1 MINISIKHNPFTV
14 ETTFL
19 VDGKQPNIRAFSE
32 FSSQR
37 FQQWI
42 ERLFDELNEHFNGA
56 KDFSVEFQGVESDYL
71 DLVSAAE
78 EAKAKGMNIHLAKFT
93 QAENAD
99 TRLAKIQNLVDEAI
113 EHPLLKDKIN
123 ENPRVIEDLE
133 ASFNKEFDI
142 YVAATMSSG
151 KSTLINAMLG
161 ADLLPAANEATTA
174 TIAKIYDTDMPIGEF
189 VGQRF
194 NFNHECVDPAQPVTL
209 ETLQD
214 WNKREDTL
222 VIEIEGNVS
231 GMAKRDEVRLV
242 LSDTP
247 GPNNSQTDEHLNTT
261 MKHMKDTKKNPLILY
276 ILNATQLGIND
287 DKNTLQMISEIVKS
301 GGKQSKDRFIFVV
314 NKMDMFDPEKGED
327 INNVLKNV
335 RNYLENNGIENP
347 NIYPVSA
354 NLTRLLRKYVV
365 NPDSLSRSERNA
377 LRSMEELF
385 NEEPTMDML
394 QYMNLTKTV
403 KEKLEN
409 GKYSLV
415 EKRSGLPAVEKVIDT
430 YIEKYNLPE
439 RVFRAYRALDN
450 VIRECSNEAEL
461 VKSLDISEKESVE
474 LQKQIQQIEKVK
486 SDSSKTGHYI
496 QKLKKEGVPL
506 PEDIVK
512 QVNEIEMSINK
523 KIRDFSESF
532 TGSVDPLTAQR
543 KLNLMKDDVGFAYKN
558 VTTSY
563 DCILDNVDRDMKKAL
578 DEEYKK
584 HVKGI
589 FADAED
595 SNSANLPQL
604 QHMRVQIEKAF
615 IKDLDDE
622 EIDVEQVYSHTEK
635 VQVGTKKVRVGTE
648 RVKTGTQRVKT
659 GTERVKTGTKRVKVG
674 ERSTSSWWN
683 PFSWGDTENIYEDR
697 DVFEERDVFEN
708 RDIFEE
714 RDVFEDREVYEDKA
728 VMKDVH
734 KVNLAKLWEKRG
746 KEIVI
751 QFNQLTSA
759 ATKRVDEHQKQLVDK
774 YIGFMEEQFNPRVD
788 AIINDLKGKLEKQ
801 DELKA
806 EIEKAKRNLNE
817 IDAFKAKVSHVIHL

>member
-71 DLVSAAE
+71 DLVAAAE
-78 EAKAKGMNIHLAKFT
+78 EAKAKGMNILLAKFT

-113 EHPLLKDKIN
+113 NHPLLKDKIN
-123 ENPRVIEDLE
+123 ENPRVIEDLK

-142 YVAATMSSG
+142 YVVATMSSG

-161 ADLLPAANEATTA
+161 ADLLPATNKATTA
-174 TIAKIYDTDMPIGEF
+174 TIAKIYDTDMPFGEF

-231 GMAKRDEVRLV
+231 GIAKRDEVRLV

-247 GPNNSQTDEHLNTT
+247 GLNNSRTDEHLDIT

-276 ILNATQLGIND
+276 ILNAGQLGTND
-287 DKNTLQMISEIVKS
+287 DENTLQMISEIVKS
-301 GGKQSKDRFIFVV
+301 GGKQSKERFIFVV
-314 NKMDMFDPEKGED
+314 NKMDMFDPEIDED

-347 NIYPVSA
+347 NIYPVST
-354 NLTRLLRKYVV
+354 NLTRLLRKYAV

-377 LRSMEELF
+377 LRGMEELF
-385 NEEPTMDML
+385 YEEPTMDML

-415 EKRSGLPAVEKVIDT
+415 ERRSGLPAVEKVIDT

-461 VKSLDISEKESVE
+461 VKSLDISEKESIE

-486 SDSSKTGHYI
+486 LDSSKMGHYI

-506 PEDIVK
+506 SEDIVN
-512 QVNEIEMSINK
+512 QVNEIEISIHK
-523 KIRDFSESF
+523 KIRNFSELF
-532 TGSVDPLTAQR
+532 IDSVGPLTAQR
-543 KLNLMKDDVGFAYKN
+543 KLNILNILKDDIKFSYNNVVKDCESILYKLACEIN
-558 VTTSY
+558 KKIELEIRKQFGYISDSLTYNFDLPEFSVKINKSFNFEKINT
-563 DCILDNVDRDMKKAL
+563 ILYQVKVNDISLSDISLSDISLSDISLPDISLPDIWNMISRDIIEQFTRLLINFQVKAEVIKNNIVC
-578 DEEYKK
+578 D
-584 HVKGI
+584 
-589 FADAED
+589 
-595 SNSANLPQL
+595 
-604 QHMRVQIEKAF
+604 F
-615 IKDLDDE
+615 IKRIETELDSKE
-622 EIDVEQVYSHTEK
+622 SIQYL
-635 VQVGTKKVRVGTE
+635 
-648 RVKTGTQRVKT
+648 
-659 GTERVKTGTKRVKVG
+659 
-674 ERSTSSWWN
+674 
-683 PFSWGDTENIYEDR
+683 
-697 DVFEERDVFEN
+697 
-708 RDIFEE
+708 
-714 RDVFEDREVYEDKA
+714 EDKL
-728 VMKDVH
+728 
-734 KVNLAKLWEKRG
+734 N
-746 KEIVI
+746 
-751 QFNQLTSA
+751 N
-759 ATKRVDEHQKQLVDK
+759 
-774 YIGFMEEQFNPRVD
+774 
-788 AIINDLKGKLEKQ
+788 IISL
-801 DELKA
+801 
-806 EIEKAKRNLNE
+806 
-817 IDAFKAKVSHVIHL
+817 

>member
-56 KDFSVEFQGVESDYL
+56 KDFSVEFQGIESDYL
-71 DLVSAAE
+71 DLVAATE

-247 GPNNSQTDEHLNTT
+247 GPNNSQTDEHSNTT

-354 NLTRLLRKYVV
+354 NLTRLLRKYAV

-377 LRSMEELF
+377 LRGMEELF

-523 KIRDFSESF
+523 KIRDFSKSF

-543 KLNLMKDDVGFAYKN
+543 KLNLMKDDVDFAYKN

-563 DCILDNVDRDMKKAL
+563 DCILDNVDREMKERL
-578 DEEYKK
+578 DREYQEY
-584 HVKGI
+584 VKGI
-589 FADAED
+589 FDKAED
-595 SNSANLPQL
+595 SNSAKLPQL

-708 RDIFEE
+708 RDVFEE

>member
-56 KDFSVEFQGVESDYL
+56 KDFSVEFQGIESDYL
-71 DLVSAAE
+71 DLVAATE

-93 QAENAD
+93 LAENAD

-194 NFNHECVDPAQPVTL
+194 NFNHECVDSAQPVTL

-354 NLTRLLRKYVV
+354 NLTR
-365 NPDSLSRSERNA
+365 
-377 LRSMEELF
+377 
-385 NEEPTMDML
+385 
-394 QYMNLTKTV
+394 
-403 KEKLEN
+403 
-409 GKYSLV
+409 
-415 EKRSGLPAVEKVIDT
+415 
-430 YIEKYNLPE
+430 
-439 RVFRAYRALDN
+439 
-450 VIRECSNEAEL
+450 C
-461 VKSLDISEKESVE
+461 
-474 LQKQIQQIEKVK
+474 
-486 SDSSKTGHYI
+486 
-496 QKLKKEGVPL
+496 
-506 PEDIVK
+506 
-512 QVNEIEMSINK
+512 
-523 KIRDFSESF
+523 
-532 TGSVDPLTAQR
+532 
-543 KLNLMKDDVGFAYKN
+543 
-558 VTTSY
+558 
-563 DCILDNVDRDMKKAL
+563 
-578 DEEYKK
+578 
-584 HVKGI
+584 
-589 FADAED
+589 
-595 SNSANLPQL
+595 
-604 QHMRVQIEKAF
+604 
-615 IKDLDDE
+615 
-622 EIDVEQVYSHTEK
+622 
-635 VQVGTKKVRVGTE
+635 
-648 RVKTGTQRVKT
+648 
-659 GTERVKTGTKRVKVG
+659 
-674 ERSTSSWWN
+674 
-683 PFSWGDTENIYEDR
+683 
-697 DVFEERDVFEN
+697 
-708 RDIFEE
+708 
-714 RDVFEDREVYEDKA
+714 
-728 VMKDVH
+728 
-734 KVNLAKLWEKRG
+734 
-746 KEIVI
+746 
-751 QFNQLTSA
+751 
-759 ATKRVDEHQKQLVDK
+759 
-774 YIGFMEEQFNPRVD
+774 YIGNFTRLEQTRRYLSD
-788 AIINDLKGKLEKQ
+788 
-801 DELKA
+801 
-806 EIEKAKRNLNE
+806 
-817 IDAFKAKVSHVIHL
+817 

>member
-56 KDFSVEFQGVESDYL
+56 KDFSVEFQGIESDYL
-71 DLVSAAE
+71 DLVAATE

-354 NLTRLLRKYVV
+354 NLTRLLRKYAV

-377 LRSMEELF
+377 LRGMEELF

-523 KIRDFSESF
+523 KIRDFSKSF

-543 KLNLMKDDVGFAYKN
+543 KLNLMKDDVDFAYKN

-563 DCILDNVDRDMKKAL
+563 DCILDNVDREMKERL
-578 DEEYKK
+578 DREYQEY
-584 HVKGI
+584 VKGI
-589 FADAED
+589 FDKAED
-595 SNSANLPQL
+595 SNSAKLPQL

-708 RDIFEE
+708 RDVFEE

-734 KVNLAKLWEKRG
+734 KVNLAKVWEKRG

>member
-759 ATKRVDEHQKQLVDK
+759 ATKRVDKHQKQLVDK

>member
-56 KDFSVEFQGVESDYL
+56 KDFSVEFQGIESDYL
-71 DLVSAAE
+71 DLVVATE

-93 QAENAD
+93 LAENAD

-247 GPNNSQTDEHLNTT
+247 GPNNSQTDEHSNTT

-354 NLTRLLRKYVV
+354 NLTRLLRKYAV

-415 EKRSGLPAVEKVIDT
+415 ERRSGLPAVEKVIDT

-461 VKSLDISEKESVE
+461 VKSLDVSEKESVE

-523 KIRDFSESF
+523 KIRDFSKSF

-543 KLNLMKDDVGFAYKN
+543 KLNSMKDDVDFAYKN

-563 DCILDNVDRDMKKAL
+563 DCILDNVDRKMKERL
-578 DEEYKK
+578 DREYQEY
-584 HVKGI
+584 VKGI
-589 FADAED
+589 FDKAED
-595 SNSANLPQL
+595 SNSAKLPQL

-659 GTERVKTGTKRVKVG
+659 GTERVKTGTERVKVG

-708 RDIFEE
+708 RDVFEE

-788 AIINDLKGKLEKQ
+788 DIINDLKGKLEKQ

>member
-56 KDFSVEFQGVESDYL
+56 KDFSVEFQGIESDYL
-71 DLVSAAE
+71 DLVAATE

-174 TIAKIYDTDMPIGEF
+174 PIAKIYDTDMPLVEF

-247 GPNNSQTDEHLNTT
+247 GPNNSQTDEHSNTT

-354 NLTRLLRKYVV
+354 NLTRLLRKYAV

-377 LRSMEELF
+377 LRGMEELF

-523 KIRDFSESF
+523 KIRDFSKSF

-543 KLNLMKDDVGFAYKN
+543 KLNLMKDDVDFAYKN

-563 DCILDNVDRDMKKAL
+563 DCILDNVDREMKERL
-578 DEEYKK
+578 DREYQEY
-584 HVKGI
+584 VKGI
-589 FADAED
+589 FDKAED
-595 SNSANLPQL
+595 SNSAKLPQL

-708 RDIFEE
+708 RDVFEE

>member
-71 DLVSAAE
+71 DLVAAAE
-78 EAKAKGMNIHLAKFT
+78 EAKAKGMNILLAKFT

-113 EHPLLKDKIN
+113 NHPLLKDKIN
-123 ENPRVIEDLE
+123 ENPRVIEDLK

-142 YVAATMSSG
+142 YVVATMSSG

-161 ADLLPAANEATTA
+161 ADLLPATNKATTA
-174 TIAKIYDTDMPIGEF
+174 TIAKIYDTDMPFGEF

-231 GMAKRDEVRLV
+231 GIAKRDEVRLV

-247 GPNNSQTDEHLNTT
+247 GLNNSRTDEHLDIT

-276 ILNATQLGIND
+276 ILNAGQLGTND
-287 DKNTLQMISEIVKS
+287 DENTLQMIPEIVKS
-301 GGKQSKDRFIFVV
+301 GGKQSKERFIFVV
-314 NKMDMFDPEKGED
+314 NKMDMFDPEIDED

-347 NIYPVSA
+347 NIYPVST
-354 NLTRLLRKYVV
+354 NLTRLLRKYAV

-377 LRSMEELF
+377 LRGMEELF
-385 NEEPTMDML
+385 YEEPTMDML

-415 EKRSGLPAVEKVIDT
+415 ERRSGLPAVEKVIDT

-461 VKSLDISEKESVE
+461 VKSLDISEKESIE

-486 SDSSKTGHYI
+486 LDSSKMGHYI

-506 PEDIVK
+506 SEDIVN
-512 QVNEIEMSINK
+512 QVNEIEISIHK
-523 KIRDFSESF
+523 KIRNFSELF
-532 TGSVDPLTAQR
+532 IDSVGPLTAQR
-543 KLNLMKDDVGFAYKN
+543 KLNILNILKDDIKFSYNNVVKDCESILYKLACEIN
-558 VTTSY
+558 KKIELEIRKQFGYISDSLTYNFDLPEFSVKINKSFNFEKTNT
-563 DCILDNVDRDMKKAL
+563 ILYQVKVNDISLSDISLSDISLPDISLPDISLPDISLSDIWNMISRDIIEQFTRLLINFQVKAEVIKNNIVC
-578 DEEYKK
+578 D
-584 HVKGI
+584 
-589 FADAED
+589 
-595 SNSANLPQL
+595 
-604 QHMRVQIEKAF
+604 F
-615 IKDLDDE
+615 IKRIETELDSKE
-622 EIDVEQVYSHTEK
+622 SIQYL
-635 VQVGTKKVRVGTE
+635 
-648 RVKTGTQRVKT
+648 
-659 GTERVKTGTKRVKVG
+659 
-674 ERSTSSWWN
+674 
-683 PFSWGDTENIYEDR
+683 
-697 DVFEERDVFEN
+697 
-708 RDIFEE
+708 
-714 RDVFEDREVYEDKA
+714 EDKL
-728 VMKDVH
+728 
-734 KVNLAKLWEKRG
+734 N
-746 KEIVI
+746 
-751 QFNQLTSA
+751 N
-759 ATKRVDEHQKQLVDK
+759 
-774 YIGFMEEQFNPRVD
+774 
-788 AIINDLKGKLEKQ
+788 IISL
-801 DELKA
+801 
-806 EIEKAKRNLNE
+806 
-817 IDAFKAKVSHVIHL
+817 

>member
-506 PEDIVK
+506 PKDIVN

-523 KIRDFSESF
+523 KIRNFSESF

-648 RVKTGTQRVKT
+648 RVKTGTKRVKT
-659 GTERVKTGTKRVKVG
+659 GTERVKVG
-674 ERSTSSWWN
+674 ERSTSSLFKPWTWFN
-683 PFSWGDTENIYEDR
+683 DPENIYEDR
-697 DVFEERDVFEN
+697 DIFET

-728 VMKDVH
+728 IMKDVH

>member
-247 GPNNSQTDEHLNTT
+247 GPNNSQTDEHSNTT

-354 NLTRLLRKYVV
+354 NLTRLLRKYAV

-415 EKRSGLPAVEKVIDT
+415 ERRSGLPAVEKVIDT

-512 QVNEIEMSINK
+512 QVNEIEMSIHK
-523 KIRDFSESF
+523 KIRDFSKSF

-543 KLNLMKDDVGFAYKN
+543 KLNLMKDDVDFAYKN

-563 DCILDNVDRDMKKAL
+563 DCILDDVDRKMKERL
-578 DEEYKK
+578 DREYQEY
-584 HVKGI
+584 VKGI
-589 FADAED
+589 FDKAED
-595 SNSANLPQL
+595 SNSAKLPQL

-659 GTERVKTGTKRVKVG
+659 GTERVKTGTERVKVG

-708 RDIFEE
+708 RDVFEE

-788 AIINDLKGKLEKQ
+788 DIINDLKGKLEKQ

>member
-71 DLVSAAE
+71 DLVAAAE
-78 EAKAKGMNIHLAKFT
+78 EAKAKGMNILLAKFT

-113 EHPLLKDKIN
+113 NHPLLKDKIN
-123 ENPRVIEDLE
+123 ENPRVIEDLK

-142 YVAATMSSG
+142 YVVATMSSG

-161 ADLLPAANEATTA
+161 ADLLPATNKATTA
-174 TIAKIYDTDMPIGEF
+174 TIAKIYDTDMPFGEF

-231 GMAKRDEVRLV
+231 GIAKRDEVRLV

-247 GPNNSQTDEHLNTT
+247 GLNNSRTDEHLDIT

-276 ILNATQLGIND
+276 ILNAGQLGTND
-287 DKNTLQMISEIVKS
+287 DENTLQMISEIVKS
-301 GGKQSKDRFIFVV
+301 GGKQSKERFIFVV
-314 NKMDMFDPEKGED
+314 NKMDMFDPEIDED

-347 NIYPVSA
+347 NIYPVST
-354 NLTRLLRKYVV
+354 NLTRLLRKYAV

-377 LRSMEELF
+377 LRGMEELF
-385 NEEPTMDML
+385 YEEPTMDML

-415 EKRSGLPAVEKVIDT
+415 ERRSGLPAVEKVIDT

-461 VKSLDISEKESVE
+461 VKSLDISEKESIE

-486 SDSSKTGHYI
+486 LDSSKMGHYI

-506 PEDIVK
+506 SEDIVN
-512 QVNEIEMSINK
+512 QVNEIEISIHK
-523 KIRDFSESF
+523 KIRNFSELF
-532 TGSVDPLTAQR
+532 IDSVGPLTAQR
-543 KLNLMKDDVGFAYKN
+543 KLNILNILNILKDDIKFSYNNVVKDCESILYKLACEIN
-558 VTTSY
+558 KKIELEIRKQFGYISDSLTYNFDLPEFSVKINKSFNFEKINT
-563 DCILDNVDRDMKKAL
+563 ILYQVKVNDISLSDISFPDISLPDISLPDISLSDIWNMISRDIIEQFTRLLINFQVKAEVIKNNIVC
-578 DEEYKK
+578 D
-584 HVKGI
+584 
-589 FADAED
+589 
-595 SNSANLPQL
+595 
-604 QHMRVQIEKAF
+604 F
-615 IKDLDDE
+615 IKRIETELDSKE
-622 EIDVEQVYSHTEK
+622 SIQYL
-635 VQVGTKKVRVGTE
+635 
-648 RVKTGTQRVKT
+648 
-659 GTERVKTGTKRVKVG
+659 
-674 ERSTSSWWN
+674 
-683 PFSWGDTENIYEDR
+683 
-697 DVFEERDVFEN
+697 
-708 RDIFEE
+708 
-714 RDVFEDREVYEDKA
+714 EDKL
-728 VMKDVH
+728 
-734 KVNLAKLWEKRG
+734 N
-746 KEIVI
+746 
-751 QFNQLTSA
+751 N
-759 ATKRVDEHQKQLVDK
+759 
-774 YIGFMEEQFNPRVD
+774 
-788 AIINDLKGKLEKQ
+788 IISL
-801 DELKA
+801 
-806 EIEKAKRNLNE
+806 
-817 IDAFKAKVSHVIHL
+817 

>member
-71 DLVSAAE
+71 DLVAAAE
-78 EAKAKGMNIHLAKFT
+78 EAKAKGMNILLAKFT

-113 EHPLLKDKIN
+113 NHPLLKDKIN
-123 ENPRVIEDLE
+123 ENPRVIEDLK

-142 YVAATMSSG
+142 YVVATMSSG

-161 ADLLPAANEATTA
+161 ADLLPATNKATTA
-174 TIAKIYDTDMPIGEF
+174 TIAKIYDTDMPFGEF

-231 GMAKRDEVRLV
+231 GIAKRDEVRLV

-247 GPNNSQTDEHLNTT
+247 GLNNSRTDEHLDIT

-276 ILNATQLGIND
+276 ILNAGQLGTND
-287 DKNTLQMISEIVKS
+287 DENTLQMISEIVKS
-301 GGKQSKDRFIFVV
+301 GGKQSKERFIFVV
-314 NKMDMFDPEKGED
+314 NKMDMFDPEIDED

-347 NIYPVSA
+347 NIYPVST
-354 NLTRLLRKYVV
+354 NLTRLLRKYAV

-377 LRSMEELF
+377 LRGMEELF
-385 NEEPTMDML
+385 YEEPTMDML

-415 EKRSGLPAVEKVIDT
+415 ERRSGLPAVEKVIDT

-461 VKSLDISEKESVE
+461 VKSLDISEKESIE

-486 SDSSKTGHYI
+486 LDSSKMGHYI

-506 PEDIVK
+506 SEDIVN
-512 QVNEIEMSINK
+512 QVNEIEISIHK
-523 KIRDFSESF
+523 KIRNFSELF
-532 TGSVDPLTAQR
+532 IDSVGPLTAQR
-543 KLNLMKDDVGFAYKN
+543 KLNILNILNILKDDIKFSYNNVVKDCESILYKLACEIN
-558 VTTSY
+558 KKIELEIRKQFGYISDSLTYNFDLPEFSVKINKSFNFEKINT
-563 DCILDNVDRDMKKAL
+563 ILYQVKVNDISLSDISLSDISLPDISLPDIWNMISRDIIEQFTRLLINFQVKAEVIKNNIVC
-578 DEEYKK
+578 D
-584 HVKGI
+584 
-589 FADAED
+589 
-595 SNSANLPQL
+595 
-604 QHMRVQIEKAF
+604 F
-615 IKDLDDE
+615 IKRIETELDSKE
-622 EIDVEQVYSHTEK
+622 SIQYL
-635 VQVGTKKVRVGTE
+635 
-648 RVKTGTQRVKT
+648 
-659 GTERVKTGTKRVKVG
+659 
-674 ERSTSSWWN
+674 
-683 PFSWGDTENIYEDR
+683 
-697 DVFEERDVFEN
+697 
-708 RDIFEE
+708 
-714 RDVFEDREVYEDKA
+714 EDKL
-728 VMKDVH
+728 
-734 KVNLAKLWEKRG
+734 N
-746 KEIVI
+746 
-751 QFNQLTSA
+751 N
-759 ATKRVDEHQKQLVDK
+759 
-774 YIGFMEEQFNPRVD
+774 
-788 AIINDLKGKLEKQ
+788 IISL
-801 DELKA
+801 
-806 EIEKAKRNLNE
+806 
-817 IDAFKAKVSHVIHL
+817 

>member
-71 DLVSAAE
+71 DLVAAAE
-78 EAKAKGMNIHLAKFT
+78 EAKAKGMNILLAKFT

-113 EHPLLKDKIN
+113 NHPLLKDKIN
-123 ENPRVIEDLE
+123 ENPRVIEDLK

-142 YVAATMSSG
+142 YVVATMSSG

-161 ADLLPAANEATTA
+161 ADLLPATNKATTA
-174 TIAKIYDTDMPIGEF
+174 TIAKIYDTDMPFGEF

-231 GMAKRDEVRLV
+231 GIAKRDEVRLV

-247 GPNNSQTDEHLNTT
+247 GLNNSRTDEHLDIT

-276 ILNATQLGIND
+276 ILNAGQLGTND
-287 DKNTLQMISEIVKS
+287 DENTLQMISEIVKS
-301 GGKQSKDRFIFVV
+301 GGKQSKERFIFVV
-314 NKMDMFDPEKGED
+314 NKMDMFDPEIDED

-347 NIYPVSA
+347 NIYPVST
-354 NLTRLLRKYVV
+354 NLTRLLRKYAV

-377 LRSMEELF
+377 LRGMEELF
-385 NEEPTMDML
+385 YEEPTMDML

-415 EKRSGLPAVEKVIDT
+415 ERRSGLPAVEKVIDT

-461 VKSLDISEKESVE
+461 VKSLDISEKESIE

-486 SDSSKTGHYI
+486 LDSSKMGHYI

-506 PEDIVK
+506 SEDIVN
-512 QVNEIEMSINK
+512 QVNEIEISIHK
-523 KIRDFSESF
+523 KIRNFSELF
-532 TGSVDPLTAQR
+532 IDSVGPLTAQR
-543 KLNLMKDDVGFAYKN
+543 KLNILNILNILKDDIKFSYNNVVKDCESILYKLACEIN
-558 VTTSY
+558 KKIELEIRKQFGYISDSLTYNFDLPEFSVKINKSFNFEKINT
-563 DCILDNVDRDMKKAL
+563 ILYQVKVNDISLSDISFPDISLPDISLSDIWNMISRDIIEQFTRLLINFQVKAEVIKNNIVC
-578 DEEYKK
+578 D
-584 HVKGI
+584 
-589 FADAED
+589 
-595 SNSANLPQL
+595 
-604 QHMRVQIEKAF
+604 F
-615 IKDLDDE
+615 IKRIETELDSKE
-622 EIDVEQVYSHTEK
+622 SIQYL
-635 VQVGTKKVRVGTE
+635 
-648 RVKTGTQRVKT
+648 
-659 GTERVKTGTKRVKVG
+659 
-674 ERSTSSWWN
+674 
-683 PFSWGDTENIYEDR
+683 
-697 DVFEERDVFEN
+697 
-708 RDIFEE
+708 
-714 RDVFEDREVYEDKA
+714 EDKL
-728 VMKDVH
+728 
-734 KVNLAKLWEKRG
+734 N
-746 KEIVI
+746 
-751 QFNQLTSA
+751 N
-759 ATKRVDEHQKQLVDK
+759 
-774 YIGFMEEQFNPRVD
+774 
-788 AIINDLKGKLEKQ
+788 IISL
-801 DELKA
+801 
-806 EIEKAKRNLNE
+806 
-817 IDAFKAKVSHVIHL
+817 

>member
-1 MINISIKHNPFTV
+1 M
-14 ETTFL
+14 
-19 VDGKQPNIRAFSE
+19 
-32 FSSQR
+32 
-37 FQQWI
+37 
-42 ERLFDELNEHFNGA
+42 
-56 KDFSVEFQGVESDYL
+56 
-71 DLVSAAE
+71 
-78 EAKAKGMNIHLAKFT
+78 
-93 QAENAD
+93 
-99 TRLAKIQNLVDEAI
+99 
-113 EHPLLKDKIN
+113 
-123 ENPRVIEDLE
+123 
-133 ASFNKEFDI
+133 
-142 YVAATMSSG
+142 
-151 KSTLINAMLG
+151 
-161 ADLLPAANEATTA
+161 
-174 TIAKIYDTDMPIGEF
+174 
-189 VGQRF
+189 
-194 NFNHECVDPAQPVTL
+194 
-209 ETLQD
+209 
-214 WNKREDTL
+214 
-222 VIEIEGNVS
+222 
-231 GMAKRDEVRLV
+231 
-242 LSDTP
+242 
-247 GPNNSQTDEHLNTT
+247 
-261 MKHMKDTKKNPLILY
+261 
-276 ILNATQLGIND
+276 
-287 DKNTLQMISEIVKS
+287 
-301 GGKQSKDRFIFVV
+301 
-314 NKMDMFDPEKGED
+314 
-327 INNVLKNV
+327 
-335 RNYLENNGIENP
+335 
-347 NIYPVSA
+347 
-354 NLTRLLRKYVV
+354 RKYAV

-377 LRSMEELF
+377 LRGMEELF

-523 KIRDFSESF
+523 KIRDFSKSF

-543 KLNLMKDDVGFAYKN
+543 KLNLMKDDVDFAYKN

-563 DCILDNVDRDMKKAL
+563 DCILDNVDREMKERL
-578 DEEYKK
+578 DREYQEY
-584 HVKGI
+584 VKGI
-589 FADAED
+589 FDKAED
-595 SNSANLPQL
+595 SNSAKLPQL

-708 RDIFEE
+708 RDVFEE